1 MNDRKALFTGR
12 FQPPSVAHVATARA
26 ILERWQSLVIGV
38 SDPNLG
44 VRRELFDRWS
54 THIDATKDGFSPA
67 RYLFESR
74 EVIRMWAAWIT
85 AAGLAHR
92 VSCDAIPRPIFAEFS
107 LMFPPEDYD
116 FVVPRV
122 QADSTP
128 AERHRKARFPELLGR
143 EVFEVSPS
151 FVLHNS
157 EIRRLVL
164 EGRSWSEFL
173 PAGTFDVFVEIG
185 GPARIAAA
193 EKSAP

>member
-1 MNDRKALFTGR
+1 M
-12 FQPPSVAHVATARA
+12 ATARA

-116 FVVPRV
+116 FVVP
-122 QADSTP
+122 
-128 AERHRKARFPELLGR
+128 
-143 EVFEVSPS
+143 
-151 FVLHNS
+151 
-157 EIRRLVL
+157 
-164 EGRSWSEFL
+164 
-173 PAGTFDVFVEIG
+173 
-185 GPARIAAA
+185 
-193 EKSAP
+193 